1 MVDRI
6 DEILPQ
12 TQCEKCGYAGCRPYA
27 EALVEGDD
35 INKCPP
41 GGNET
46 ILALSKLLSTP
57 YLALNPKHGKI
68 TTQRIAYIIEDQCI
82 GCMKC
87 IKVCPID
94 AIIGAPK
101 LMHTVIT
108 SDCSGCDLCIDP
120 CPVDCIKM
128 QEVKNDATIS
138 ISNQTIDAKHSQ
150 SYRWKTLHAKRQ
162 TRLANESNENTN
174 NKKATKKVYF
184 SRTNARK
191 EIKDA
196 IDRTLQKRKLRQTS
210 K

>member
-12 TQCEKCGYAGCRPYA
+12 TQCEKCGYAGCRPFA

-35 INKCPP
+35 INKFHP

-46 ILALSKLLSTP
+46 ILALSELLSTH

-68 TTQRIAYIIEDQCI
+68 TTQKVAFIIKDQCI

-87 IKVCPID
+87 IKVCPMD
-94 AIIGAPK
+94 PIIGAPK

-108 SDCSGCDLCIDP
+108 GDCSGCDLCIDP
-120 CPVDCIKM
+120 CTVDYIKM

-174 NKKATKKVYF
+174 NKTAIKKVYF

-196 IDRTLQKRKLRQTS
+196 IDRTLQKRKLRKTS